1 MDLSQIMKKTLN
13 HEWKFYALAQ
23 QVQKYLSLLLKKR
36 AKRKASCTRASR
48 VDMRRNSDVKKV
60 G

>member
-13 HEWKFYALAQ
+13 HEWKFYVLAQ

>member
-1 MDLSQIMKKTLN
+1 MDLSQTMKNALN

-23 QVQKYLSLLLKKR
+23 QVQKYLLLLLKKR